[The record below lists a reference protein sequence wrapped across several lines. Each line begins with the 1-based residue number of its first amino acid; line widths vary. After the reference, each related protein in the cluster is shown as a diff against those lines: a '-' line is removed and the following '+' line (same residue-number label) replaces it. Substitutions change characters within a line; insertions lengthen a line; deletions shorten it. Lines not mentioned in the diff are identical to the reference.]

1 VGGFRLKKLSRG
13 YYSGNERDGIFLN
26 RIGGVTGH
34 FNKVMFLL
42 IKKKK
47 QILKK
52 AKDHKLKF
60 AIRFELMRI
69 TQCRN
74 MV

>member
-47 QILKK
+47 KILKK
-52 AKDHKLKF
+52 EKNNKLKIEIKF
-60 AIRFELMRI
+60 KFIRK
-69 TQCRN
+69 TQ
-74 MV
+74 